1 MKWNDVFFVEF
12 CVEFLGEK
20 QLKSFMTGSYVK
32 QAGQKTSKYFRVG
45 VYPTLLQDL
54 CSTGKKEL
62 ALNVKG
68 KEEEGI

>member
-1 MKWNDVFFVEF
+1 
-12 CVEFLGEK
+12 
-20 QLKSFMTGSYVK
+20 MTGSYVK
-32 QAGQKTSKYFRVG
+32 QAWQKTSKYFRVG